1 MRKTYSL
8 LVFLL
13 GYCISVAQIRTD
25 TIETGSLSSKV
36 QNISFRDVP
45 QSSLKHV
52 YDKNYIPSPE
62 AYSLMEYADIPVSHY
77 TGVHEVSIPLYTI
90 KIGNYELP
98 ISINY
103 HASGIKVAQ
112 EASRVGLGWSLHA
125 GGTISRVIRGY
136 DDIMPHPLTGISASQ
151 EDDEKGFMFDTR
163 PLEDTLFVS
172 DNVLMSGEEYEIY
185 DGIHPDG
192 EPDIFYYSFGSYSG
206 KFFVKKG
213 AGVTSPDDMFILQ
226 SPSDNLHIDYDI
238 NDNAFSIID
247 GDGIRYVF
255 DIQNEEVSY
264 GATCDEGDNLLPDRN
279 SFYIPPYNISNGFS
293 YLQQRATTTSWS
305 LSDIVLPSGE
315 HISLTYALESYFS
328 PIYASK
334 THVELIGNPTC
345 FLYDCTPS
353 EQSYIWNSM
362 PKSKESHSISII
374 TEQPVLRNI
383 QWNGGRVDFVPSET
397 KRRDVRTF
405 NINVTTTSS
414 YDATALDSV
423 KVFSVQNEEILS
435 YQLHHS
441 YFNSDTITNPQ
452 NSNSYLSY
460 RLRLDSISCCGK
472 DNKSY
477 KYKMGYDMSHNLPLK
492 NSNFSDKWGYY
503 TGLDRESLFEPYKAQ
518 HNFFRHCYTR
528 DTYFVENPFDPYIEA
543 GTTYNSNGSVS
554 GTLPPT
560 NYAKTWILN
569 RFVTPTDGI
578 TKFEYECNDIYV
590 NQPRWII
597 TDTVSYSFAKE
608 MWQGNTKILYADT
621 IITNPYQHGR
631 MVVECTYSGA
641 PFEMESGIEILRVD
655 QYGPN
660 SVQNRISQIGIPP
673 ESDPHSPYSQADFHF
688 SRSFDFDSS
697 GNFQIILRQHQ
708 GSLAR
713 IDVVIRIY
721 KREWE
726 YGHTKIVGG
735 IRISKIKSPIS
746 TKEFKYI
753 NQDGTSSG
761 KLIRNPLFS
770 SPFFLFLF
778 NYTPMA
784 AYYGV
789 EYKSN
794 PYQPIENP
802 FNNYFMG
809 YSNVFVHTI
818 GGGSDLKEEYIFHNE
833 EEQPMSDVYHVG
845 NYIPLNGK
853 MNTHHVYKD
862 NEIIRKEHY
871 HYEVDS
877 IAGIKAVYNYGNW
890 PYTCTYYIGSHHTYV
905 QNDTISITD
914 SSNISTIY
922 GEKRLYEYNPL
933 NYQVKKE
940 TLRVK
945 GFPDRIHETKY
956 SVDYPNYLGG
966 RLLQNHMLNAPIM
979 EDFHVGNKH
988 TRRLIH
994 DYADSPMLLPYREYA
1009 WNSPDSQAIP
1019 SFSGTINTSWKPE
1032 LTNTYNSK
1040 GRQTSVQTR
1049 MGQSVV
1055 ILWGYRN
1062 QYPIAQIQG
1071 ATLEEVTSILQGSG
1085 LDIEVLAAKAQPS
1098 SSDWAILR
1106 SLYTLLSKASITLAE
1121 YEPLVGM
1128 VKQTSPTMKETR
1140 YTYDE
1145 FSRLHDIIE
1154 VDGENEYLL
1163 KRYEYKYANEE

>member
-1 MRKTYSL
+1 
-8 LVFLL
+8 
-13 GYCISVAQIRTD
+13 
-25 TIETGSLSSKV
+25 
-36 QNISFRDVP
+36 
-45 QSSLKHV
+45 
-52 YDKNYIPSPE
+52 
-62 AYSLMEYADIPVSHY
+62 
-77 TGVHEVSIPLYTI
+77 
-90 KIGNYELP
+90 
-98 ISINY
+98 
-103 HASGIKVAQ
+103 
-112 EASRVGLGWSLHA
+112 
-125 GGTISRVIRGY
+125 
-136 DDIMPHPLTGISASQ
+136 
-151 EDDEKGFMFDTR
+151 
-163 PLEDTLFVS
+163 
-172 DNVLMSGEEYEIY
+172 
-185 DGIHPDG
+185 
-192 EPDIFYYSFGSYSG
+192 
-206 KFFVKKG
+206 
-213 AGVTSPDDMFILQ
+213 
-226 SPSDNLHIDYDI
+226 
-238 NDNAFSIID
+238 
-247 GDGIRYVF
+247 
-255 DIQNEEVSY
+255 
-264 GATCDEGDNLLPDRN
+264 
-279 SFYIPPYNISNGFS
+279 
-293 YLQQRATTTSWS
+293 
-305 LSDIVLPSGE
+305 
-315 HISLTYALESYFS
+315 
-328 PIYASK
+328 
-334 THVELIGNPTC
+334 
-345 FLYDCTPS
+345 
-353 EQSYIWNSM
+353 
-362 PKSKESHSISII
+362 
-374 TEQPVLRNI
+374 
-383 QWNGGRVDFVPSET
+383 
-397 KRRDVRTF
+397 
-405 NINVTTTSS
+405 
-414 YDATALDSV
+414 
-423 KVFSVQNEEILS
+423 
-435 YQLHHS
+435 
-441 YFNSDTITNPQ
+441 
-452 NSNSYLSY
+452 
-460 RLRLDSISCCGK
+460 
-472 DNKSY
+472 
-477 KYKMGYDMSHNLPLK
+477 
-492 NSNFSDKWGYY
+492 
-503 TGLDRESLFEPYKAQ
+503 
-518 HNFFRHCYTR
+518 
-528 DTYFVENPFDPYIEA
+528 
-543 GTTYNSNGSVS
+543 
-554 GTLPPT
+554 
-560 NYAKTWILN
+560 
-569 RFVTPTDGI
+569 
-578 TKFEYECNDIYV
+578 
-590 NQPRWII
+590 
-597 TDTVSYSFAKE
+597 
-608 MWQGNTKILYADT
+608 
-621 IITNPYQHGR
+621 
-631 MVVECTYSGA
+631 
-641 PFEMESGIEILRVD
+641 
-655 QYGPN
+655 
-660 SVQNRISQIGIPP
+660 
-673 ESDPHSPYSQADFHF
+673 
-688 SRSFDFDSS
+688 
-697 GNFQIILRQHQ
+697 
-708 GSLAR
+708 
-713 IDVVIRIY
+713 
-721 KREWE
+721 
-726 YGHTKIVGG
+726 
-735 IRISKIKSPIS
+735 
-746 TKEFKYI
+746 
-753 NQDGTSSG
+753 
-761 KLIRNPLFS
+761 
-770 SPFFLFLF
+770 
-778 NYTPMA
+778 MA

-890 PYTCTYYIGSHHTYV
+890 PYTCTYYIGSYHTYV

-1009 WNSPDSQAIP
+1009 WNSPGSQAIP

-1145 FSRLHDIIE
+1145 FNRLRDIIE